1 LAASVGDDA
10 GNVCCAAACPVQETA
25 MPEFRLPLS
34 GNVTQTINPWNW
46 VFNPTFNV
54 SLGTSSDPEAEQ
66 RILEDV
72 GSYGKQLG
80 RIGDALR
87 VLLAHVKLQGLSQ
100 AEDDAIKQLIGQLD
114 SVDRTKRLARRGAE
128 KSPSRP

>member
-1 LAASVGDDA
+1 
-10 GNVCCAAACPVQETA
+10 

>member
-1 LAASVGDDA
+1 MAARGQHRLLQRGSRA
-10 GNVCCAAACPVQETA
+10 
-25 MPEFRLPLS
+25 PEFRLPLS

>member
-1 LAASVGDDA
+1 
-10 GNVCCAAACPVQETA
+10 

-46 VFNPTFNV
+46 VFNPVFNV

-87 VLLAHVKLQGLSQ
+87 VLLAHVKLQGLGE
-100 AEDDAIKQLIGQLD
+100 AERDAIAQLVQQLD
-114 SVDRTKRLARRGAE
+114 GVDRAKRGARRARE
-128 KSPSRP
+128 KLPSRP

>member
-1 LAASVGDDA
+1 
-10 GNVCCAAACPVQETA
+10 

-46 VFNPTFNV
+46 VFNPTYNI

-80 RIGDALR
+80 RIGDALK
-87 VLLAHVKLQGLSQ
+87 VLLDHVKLQDLSQ
-100 AEDDAIKQLIGQLD
+100 GEHDAIAQLIQQLD
-114 SVDRTKRLARRGAE
+114 TVDRTKRLARRARE
-128 KSPSRP
+128 KSASRP